1 MSTFGR
7 VIDARWYEK
16 RAAELRGYGQGA
28 DARRYE
34 RLAAETREK
43 FNGGGSE

>member
-7 VIDARWYEK
+7 DVDARWYEK
-16 RAAELRGYGQGA
+16 RAAELRARGRKP

-34 RLAAETREK
+34 RFAAETREK